1 MAITSYDL
9 RVQNRRF
16 DALVKNLGADSP
28 LVEQARTDFEALN
41 DMAGG
46 GVLKFLPN
54 GSLHIINPSK
64 LNEAGVLKSNLPS
77 LDVWGNL
84 KRGYKEGFKESDM
97 PTIGDYINMQAS
109 IKQAVNVYG
118 ISDSD
123 APADLRAVSILKKS
137 KKSWSDIAEVNNLIG
152 EFTDE

>member
-9 RVQNRRF
+9 RVQNRRY

-28 LVEQARTDFEALN
+28 LVEQARTDFKALD
-41 DMAGG
+41 DMVGG

-64 LNEAGVLKSNLPS
+64 LNEAGILKSNLPS

-84 KRGYKEGFKESDM
+84 KRGHLEGFKNSNM
-97 PTIGDYINMQAS
+97 ATMGDYINMQAS

-118 ISDSD
+118 ISDSK
-123 APADLRAVSILKKS
+123 APADLQAVSILRQS
-137 KKSWSDIAEVNNLIG
+137 EKSWSDIAEVNNLIG

>member
-28 LVEQARTDFEALN
+28 LVEQARTDFKALD

-64 LNEAGVLKSNLPS
+64 LNQAGILKSNLPS
-77 LDVWGNL
+77 LDIWGNL
-84 KRGYKEGFKESDM
+84 KKGHREGFKNSDM
-97 PTIGDYINMQAS
+97 ATMGDYINMQAS

-118 ISDSD
+118 ISDSQ
-123 APADLRAVSILKKS
+123 APADLQAVSILRQS
-137 KKSWSDIAEVNNLIG
+137 EKSWADIAEVNNLIG

>member
-54 GSLHIINPSK
+54 GSIHLINPSI

-77 LDVWGNL
+77 LNVWGNL
-84 KRGYKEGFKESDM
+84 KRGHMEGFKASKM
-97 PTIGDYINMQAS
+97 KNIGDYINMQEG
-109 IKQAVNVYG
+109 IKKEVNVYG
-118 ISDSD
+118 VSDSE
-123 APADLRAVSILKKS
+123 APRDLKAVSILKKS
-137 KKSWSDIAEVNNLIG
+137 KKSWHDIETVARMFG
-152 EFTDE
+152 DFYD

>member
-9 RVQNRRF
+9 RVQNRRY

-41 DMAGG
+41 DMVGG

-54 GSLHIINPSK
+54 GSIHLVNPSI
-64 LNEAGVLKSNLPS
+64 LNKEGVLKSNLPS

-84 KRGYKEGFKESDM
+84 KRGYKEGFKDSDL

-118 ISDSD
+118 ISDSV
-123 APADLRAVSILKKS
+123 APSDLQAVSILKES
-137 KKSWSDIAEVNNLIG
+137 EKSWGDIKEVANLIG
-152 EFTDE
+152 AFTDE

>member
-9 RVQNRRF
+9 RVQNRRY

-28 LVEQARTDFEALN
+28 LVVQARTDFEALN

-46 GVLKFLPN
+46 GVLKFLP
-54 GSLHIINPSK
+54 GGRIHLVKPSI

-84 KRGYKEGFKESDM
+84 KKGHIEGFKASDL
-97 PTIGDYINMQAS
+97 PTIGDYINMQAN

-118 ISDSD
+118 ISDSE
-123 APADLRAVSILKKS
+123 APDDLRAVSILKKS
-137 KKSWSDIAEVNNLIG
+137 KKSWSDIAEVNYLIG
-152 EFTDE
+152 EVTNE

>member
-1 MAITSYDL
+1 MTITSYDL

-28 LVEQARTDFEALN
+28 LVEQARTDFKAL
-41 DMAGG
+41 DEMAGG

-54 GSLHIINPSK
+54 GSIHIVSPSK
-64 LNEAGVLKSNLPS
+64 LNQAGILKSNLPS
-77 LDVWGNL
+77 LDIWGNL
-84 KRGYKEGFKESDM
+84 KKGHREGFKNSGM
-97 PTIGDYINMQAS
+97 ATMGDYINMQAS

-118 ISDSD
+118 ISDSQ
-123 APADLRAVSILKKS
+123 APADLQAVSILKQS
-137 KKSWSDIAEVNNLIG
+137 EKSWSDIAEVNNLIG

>member
-9 RVQNRRF
+9 RVQNRRY

-41 DMAGG
+41 DMVGG
-46 GVLKFLPN
+46 GVLKFLP
-54 GSLHIINPSK
+54 GGRIHLVKPSI

-84 KRGYKEGFKESDM
+84 KKGYIEGFKASDL
-97 PTIGDYINMQAS
+97 PTIGDYINMQAN

-118 ISDSD
+118 ISDSQ
-123 APADLRAVSILKKS
+123 APDDLRAVSILKQS
-137 KKSWSDIAEVNNLIG
+137 EKSWADIEEVNYLIG
-152 EFTDE
+152 EVTNE

>member
-9 RVQNRRF
+9 RVQNRRY

-41 DMAGG
+41 DMVGG

-54 GSLHIINPSK
+54 GSIHLVNPSI
-64 LNEAGVLKSNLPS
+64 LNKEGVLKSNLPS

-84 KRGYKEGFKESDM
+84 KRGHMEGFKASKM
-97 PTIGDYINMQAS
+97 KNIGDYINMQEG
-109 IKQAVNVYG
+109 IKKQVNVYG
-118 ISDSD
+118 VSDSE
-123 APADLRAVSILKKS
+123 APRDLKAVSILKQS
-137 KKSWSDIAEVNNLIG
+137 KKSWHDIETVSQMLG
-152 EFTDE
+152 HFYE

>member
-28 LVEQARTDFEALN
+28 LVEQARTDFKALD

-54 GSLHIINPSK
+54 GSIHIVSPSK
-64 LNEAGVLKSNLPS
+64 LNQAGILKSNLPS
-77 LDVWGNL
+77 LDIWGNL
-84 KRGYKEGFKESDM
+84 KKGHREGFKNSDM
-97 PTIGDYINMQAS
+97 ATMGDYINMQAS

-118 ISDSD
+118 ISDSQ
-123 APADLRAVSILKKS
+123 APADLQAVSILRQS
-137 KKSWSDIAEVNNLIG
+137 EKSWADIAEVNNLIG

>member
-9 RVQNRRF
+9 RVQNRRY

-28 LVEQARTDFEALN
+28 LVEQARTDFKALD

-54 GSLHIINPSK
+54 GSIHIINPSK
-64 LNEAGVLKSNLPS
+64 LNEAGILKSNLPS

-84 KRGYKEGFKESDM
+84 KRGHMAGFKASKM
-97 PTIGDYINMQAS
+97 KNIGDYINMQEG
-109 IKQAVNVYG
+109 IKRQVNVYG
-118 ISDSD
+118 VSDSL
-123 APADLRAVSILKKS
+123 APADLKAVSILKQS
-137 KKSWSDIAEVNNLIG
+137 KKSWHDIDTVARLFGDFYE
-152 EFTDE
+152 

>member
-28 LVEQARTDFEALN
+28 LVEQARTDFKALD

-54 GSLHIINPSK
+54 GSMHIVSPSK
-64 LNEAGVLKSNLPS
+64 LNQAGILKSNLPS
-77 LDVWGNL
+77 LDIWGNL
-84 KRGYKEGFKESDM
+84 KKGHREGFKNSDM
-97 PTIGDYINMQAS
+97 ATMGDYINMQAS

-118 ISDSD
+118 ISDSQ
-123 APADLRAVSILKKS
+123 APADLQAVSILKQS
-137 KKSWSDIAEVNNLIG
+137 EKSWADIAEVNNLIG

>member
-16 DALVKNLGADSP
+16 DALVKNLGANSP
-28 LVEQARTDFEALN
+28 LVEQARTDFKALD
-41 DMAGG
+41 DMVGG

-64 LNEAGVLKSNLPS
+64 LNEAGILKSNLPS
-77 LDVWGNL
+77 LNVWGKL
-84 KRGYKEGFKESDM
+84 KRGHMEGFKASKM
-97 PTIGDYINMQAS
+97 KNIGDYINMQAN

-118 ISDSD
+118 ISDSQ
-123 APADLRAVSILKKS
+123 APDDLRVVSILKQS
-137 KKSWSDIAEVNNLIG
+137 EKSWADIAEVNNLIG

>member
-9 RVQNRRF
+9 RVQNRRY

-41 DMAGG
+41 DMVGG

-77 LDVWGNL
+77 LDIWGNL
-84 KRGYKEGFKESDM
+84 KKGHREGFKNSDM
-97 PTIGDYINMQAS
+97 ATMGDYINMQAS

-118 ISDSD
+118 ISDSQ
-123 APADLRAVSILKKS
+123 APADLQAVSILKQS
-137 KKSWSDIAEVNNLIG
+137 EKSWADIAEVNNLIG

>member
-28 LVEQARTDFEALN
+28 LVEQARTDFKALD

-54 GSLHIINPSK
+54 GSIHLINPSI

-77 LDVWGNL
+77 LNVWGNL
-84 KRGYKEGFKESDM
+84 KRGHMEGFKASKM
-97 PTIGDYINMQAS
+97 KNIGDYINMQEG
-109 IKQAVNVYG
+109 IKKEVNVYG
-118 ISDSD
+118 VSDSE
-123 APADLRAVSILKKS
+123 APRDLKAVSILKKS
-137 KKSWSDIAEVNNLIG
+137 KKSWHDIETVARMFG
-152 EFTDE
+152 DFYD

>member
-9 RVQNRRF
+9 RVQNRRY

-84 KRGYKEGFKESDM
+84 KRGY
-97 PTIGDYINMQAS
+97 
-109 IKQAVNVYG
+109 
-118 ISDSD
+118 
-123 APADLRAVSILKKS
+123 
-137 KKSWSDIAEVNNLIG
+137 
-152 EFTDE
+152 

>member
-9 RVQNRRF
+9 RVQNRRY

-28 LVEQARTDFEALN
+28 LVEQARTDFKALD

-64 LNEAGVLKSNLPS
+64 LNEAGILKSNLPS

-84 KRGYKEGFKESDM
+84 KRGHMEGFKASKM
-97 PTIGDYINMQAS
+97 KNIGDYINMQAS

-118 ISDSD
+118 ISDSQ
-123 APADLRAVSILKKS
+123 APADLKAVSILKKS
-137 KKSWSDIAEVNNLIG
+137 KKSWHDIDTVARMFGDFYE
-152 EFTDE
+152 

>member
-9 RVQNRRF
+9 RVQNRRY
-16 DALVKNLGADSP
+16 DALVKNLGAVSP
-28 LVEQARTDFEALN
+28 LVEQARAYFEALN
-41 DMAGG
+41 DIVGG

-54 GSLHIINPSK
+54 GSIHIVNPSK
-64 LNEAGVLKSNLPS
+64 LNEAGILKSNLPS

-84 KRGYKEGFKESDM
+84 KRGHMEGFKASKM
-97 PTIGDYINMQAS
+97 KSIGDYINMQAS

-123 APADLRAVSILKKS
+123 APADLQAVSILNQS
-137 KKSWSDIAEVNNLIG
+137 KKSWAEIEEVNNLIG
-152 EFTDE
+152 EFTGE

>member
-1 MAITSYDL
+1 MSITSYDL

-28 LVEQARTDFEALN
+28 LVEQARTDFKAL
-41 DMAGG
+41 DDKAGG

-64 LNEAGVLKSNLPS
+64 LNEAGILKSNLPS
-77 LDVWGNL
+77 LNVWGNL
-84 KRGYKEGFKESDM
+84 KRGHMEGFKESKM
-97 PTIGDYINMQAS
+97 KNIGDYINMQED

-118 ISDSD
+118 ISDSK
-123 APADLRAVSILKKS
+123 APADLKAVSILKQS
-137 KKSWSDIAEVNNLIG
+137 KKSWHDIDTVARMLGDFYE
-152 EFTDE
+152 

>member
-9 RVQNRRF
+9 RVQNRRY

-28 LVEQARTDFEALN
+28 LVEQARTDFKALD

-54 GSLHIINPSK
+54 GSIHIIKPSK
-64 LNEAGVLKSNLPS
+64 LNQAGILKSNLPS
-77 LDVWGNL
+77 LDIWGNL
-84 KRGYKEGFKESDM
+84 KKGHREGFKNSDM
-97 PTIGDYINMQAS
+97 ATMGEYINMQAS

-118 ISDSD
+118 ISDSQ
-123 APADLRAVSILKKS
+123 APADLQAVSILKQS
-137 KKSWSDIAEVNNLIG
+137 EKSWADIAEVNNLIG

>member
-28 LVEQARTDFEALN
+28 LVEQARTDFKALD
-41 DMAGG
+41 DMVGG
-46 GVLKFLPN
+46 GVLKILPN
-54 GSLHIINPSK
+54 GSLHIINPSI
-64 LNEAGVLKSNLPS
+64 LNQAGILKSNLPS

-84 KRGYKEGFKESDM
+84 KRGHMEGFKASKM
-97 PTIGDYINMQAS
+97 KNIGDYINMQAS

-118 ISDSD
+118 VSDSE
-123 APADLRAVSILKKS
+123 APADLKAVSILKQS
-137 KKSWSDIAEVNNLIG
+137 KKSWHDIETVARMFGDFYE
-152 EFTDE
+152 

>member
-9 RVQNRRF
+9 RVQNRRY

-54 GSLHIINPSK
+54 GSIHIVNPSK
-64 LNEAGVLKSNLPS
+64 LNEAGILKSNLPS

-84 KRGYKEGFKESDM
+84 KRGHMVGFKNSGMES
-97 PTIGDYINMQAS
+97 IGAYINMQAS

-118 ISDSD
+118 ISDSV
-123 APADLRAVSILKKS
+123 APADLQAVSILKQS
-137 KKSWSDIAEVNNLIG
+137 EKSWAEIEEVNNLIG

>member
-9 RVQNRRF
+9 RVQNRRY

-28 LVEQARTDFEALN
+28 LVEQARTDFKALD

-54 GSLHIINPSK
+54 GSIHIINPSK
-64 LNEAGVLKSNLPS
+64 LNQAGILKSNLPS
-77 LDVWGNL
+77 LDIWGNL
-84 KRGYKEGFKESDM
+84 KKGHREGFKNSDM
-97 PTIGDYINMQAS
+97 ATMGDYINMQAS

-118 ISDSD
+118 ISDSQ
-123 APADLRAVSILKKS
+123 APADLQAVSILKRS
-137 KKSWSDIAEVNNLIG
+137 EKSWADIAEVNNLIG

>member
-9 RVQNRRF
+9 RAQNRRY

-41 DMAGG
+41 DMVGG

-54 GSLHIINPSK
+54 GSIHLVNPSI
-64 LNEAGVLKSNLPS
+64 LNRSGILKSNLPS

-84 KRGYKEGFKESDM
+84 KKGYREGFKDSDM

-118 ISDSD
+118 ISESEAPSD
-123 APADLRAVSILKKS
+123 LQAVSILKKS
-137 KKSWSDIAEVNNLIG
+137 KKSWADIAEVSNLIG
-152 EFTDE
+152 DFTDE